1 MADNQFAVY
10 QLREI
15 PENRKKRFR
24 SYAELQKE
32 HIQIRYTDYKQV
44 YRSWMRYDET
54 PDNIRNRL
62 AKQLPKN
69 FSGHALSIGDVL
81 ILDKNGEAAAYYL
94 EKEDFTVLDDFIR
107 NDSSNTLISLAT
119 TNFQLEGKEGRW
131 LAFDNLV
138 VEGKE
143 FFLMEHTTYGKNAAW
158 VVVDGTGK
166 LIVDQV
172 TAGFDETVKEQIVSY
187 LHPQETQEK
196 RGKPVLENWQ
206 KSYEN
211 GEYLRSAEITEE
223 QNYNMIDGRMNNL
236 PTKPRKIGTRTSV
249 LDRLHLKQAALNAK
263 NLPQSVM
270 ENEIER
276 IQLFTDNSGELFR
289 DQVGKYMKHKYGIA
303 WADKYLGNVSLWKNQ
318 EEKADEFTEE
328 EEKQNDQLK
337 DLLGEQEAELP
348 EEENPMQHVA
358 ELKRSPILELV
369 LPKDKTISEK
379 QISLQEMP
387 EKRENH
393 TGYGAFSDVEPEDGT
408 LTSVLLGEYV
418 IDHFTDFT
426 DGPKGGE
433 LDYELEYILAGRE
446 SDKGNL
452 ETVAKKLVMLRFVPN
467 YIYLQTS
474 STKQAEARA
483 AAGTLCTLLAVPAVT
498 EAAAQGILL
507 AWAYGESVMDVR
519 SL

>member
-1 MADNQFAVY
+1 M
-10 QLREI
+10 
-15 PENRKKRFR
+15 
-24 SYAELQKE
+24 
-32 HIQIRYTDYKQV
+32 
-44 YRSWMRYDET
+44 
-54 PDNIRNRL
+54 
-62 AKQLPKN
+62 
-69 FSGHALSIGDVL
+69 L

-94 EKEDFTVLDDFIR
+94 EKEGFTVLDDFIR
-107 NDSSNTLISLAT
+107 NGSSNTLISLAT

-276 IQLFTDNSGELFR
+276 
-289 DQVGKYMKHKYGIA
+289 
-303 WADKYLGNVSLWKNQ
+303 
-318 EEKADEFTEE
+318 
-328 EEKQNDQLK
+328 
-337 DLLGEQEAELP
+337 
-348 EEENPMQHVA
+348 
-358 ELKRSPILELV
+358 KR
-369 LPKDKTISEK
+369 K
-379 QISLQEMP
+379 
-387 EKRENH
+387 
-393 TGYGAFSDVEPEDGT
+393 
-408 LTSVLLGEYV
+408 
-418 IDHFTDFT
+418 
-426 DGPKGGE
+426 
-433 LDYELEYILAGRE
+433 
-446 SDKGNL
+446 
-452 ETVAKKLVMLRFVPN
+452 
-467 YIYLQTS
+467 
-474 STKQAEARA
+474 
-483 AAGTLCTLLAVPAVT
+483 
-498 EAAAQGILL
+498 
-507 AWAYGESVMDVR
+507 
-519 SL
+519 

>member
-1 MADNQFAVY
+1 MEGNQFAVY
-10 QLREI
+10 QFREI

-94 EKEDFTVLDDFIR
+94 EKEGFTVLAGFIR
-107 NDSSNTLISLAT
+107 NGSSSTLISLAT
-119 TNFQLEGKEGRW
+119 TNFHIEGKEGSW

-143 FFLMEHTTYGKNAAW
+143 FFLMEHTAYGKNAAW

-172 TAGFDETVKEQIVSY
+172 TAGFDETVKGQIVSY
-187 LHPQETQEK
+187 LHLQETQEK

-276 IQLFTDNSGELFR
+276 
-289 DQVGKYMKHKYGIA
+289 
-303 WADKYLGNVSLWKNQ
+303 
-318 EEKADEFTEE
+318 
-328 EEKQNDQLK
+328 
-337 DLLGEQEAELP
+337 
-348 EEENPMQHVA
+348 
-358 ELKRSPILELV
+358 KR
-369 LPKDKTISEK
+369 K
-379 QISLQEMP
+379 
-387 EKRENH
+387 
-393 TGYGAFSDVEPEDGT
+393 
-408 LTSVLLGEYV
+408 
-418 IDHFTDFT
+418 
-426 DGPKGGE
+426 
-433 LDYELEYILAGRE
+433 
-446 SDKGNL
+446 
-452 ETVAKKLVMLRFVPN
+452 
-467 YIYLQTS
+467 
-474 STKQAEARA
+474 
-483 AAGTLCTLLAVPAVT
+483 
-498 EAAAQGILL
+498 
-507 AWAYGESVMDVR
+507 
-519 SL
+519 

>member
-1 MADNQFAVY
+1 MQNY
-10 QLREI
+10 
-15 PENRKKRFR
+15 KKNISR
-24 SYAELQKE
+24 YA
-32 HIQIRYTDYKQV
+32 IQIINKQV

-62 AKQLPKN
+62 TKQLPKK

-94 EKEDFTVLDDFIR
+94 EKEGFTVLDDFIR
-107 NDSSNTLISLAT
+107 NGSSNTLISLAT

-172 TAGFDETVKEQIVSY
+172 MAGFDETVKEQIVSY

-276 IQLFTDNSGELFR
+276 
-289 DQVGKYMKHKYGIA
+289 
-303 WADKYLGNVSLWKNQ
+303 
-318 EEKADEFTEE
+318 
-328 EEKQNDQLK
+328 
-337 DLLGEQEAELP
+337 
-348 EEENPMQHVA
+348 
-358 ELKRSPILELV
+358 KR
-369 LPKDKTISEK
+369 K
-379 QISLQEMP
+379 
-387 EKRENH
+387 
-393 TGYGAFSDVEPEDGT
+393 
-408 LTSVLLGEYV
+408 
-418 IDHFTDFT
+418 
-426 DGPKGGE
+426 
-433 LDYELEYILAGRE
+433 
-446 SDKGNL
+446 
-452 ETVAKKLVMLRFVPN
+452 
-467 YIYLQTS
+467 
-474 STKQAEARA
+474 
-483 AAGTLCTLLAVPAVT
+483 
-498 EAAAQGILL
+498 
-507 AWAYGESVMDVR
+507 
-519 SL
+519 

>member
-1 MADNQFAVY
+1 MAGNQFAVY

-94 EKEDFTVLDDFIR
+94 EKEGFTVLAGFIR
-107 NDSSNTLISLAT
+107 NGSSSTLISLAT
-119 TNFQLEGKEGRW
+119 TNFHMEGKEGSW

-158 VVVDGTGK
+158 VVVDGSGK

-172 TAGFDETVKEQIVSY
+172 TTGFDETVKEQIVSY
-187 LHPQETQEK
+187 LHLQETQEK

-223 QNYNMIDGRMNNL
+223 QNYNMIDGRINNL
-236 PTKPRKIGTRTSV
+236 PTKPRKIGTRISV
-249 LDRLHLKQAALNAK
+249 LDRLHLKQAALNMK
-263 NLPQSVM
+263 NLPQPVM
-270 ENEIER
+270 ENEMER
-276 IQLFTDNSGELFR
+276 
-289 DQVGKYMKHKYGIA
+289 
-303 WADKYLGNVSLWKNQ
+303 
-318 EEKADEFTEE
+318 
-328 EEKQNDQLK
+328 
-337 DLLGEQEAELP
+337 
-348 EEENPMQHVA
+348 
-358 ELKRSPILELV
+358 KR
-369 LPKDKTISEK
+369 K
-379 QISLQEMP
+379 
-387 EKRENH
+387 
-393 TGYGAFSDVEPEDGT
+393 
-408 LTSVLLGEYV
+408 
-418 IDHFTDFT
+418 
-426 DGPKGGE
+426 
-433 LDYELEYILAGRE
+433 
-446 SDKGNL
+446 
-452 ETVAKKLVMLRFVPN
+452 
-467 YIYLQTS
+467 
-474 STKQAEARA
+474 
-483 AAGTLCTLLAVPAVT
+483 
-498 EAAAQGILL
+498 
-507 AWAYGESVMDVR
+507 
-519 SL
+519 